1 MFLYRTP
8 LGVCFCELHF
18 IPSLT
23 EILTNIYH
31 NTCTSDHNKC
41 HQGVQVYYRRQTTKR
56 GWNSTCFDNL
66 LRKILRIK
74 KSCLVPFYTMRIH
87 DAIADLLVIYVKFFI
102 HEMLPDDA
110 DICLDLPY
118 HTEINLHNFEK
129 ECNNL
134 KFT

>member
-1 MFLYRTP
+1 
-8 LGVCFCELHF
+8 
-18 IPSLT
+18 
-23 EILTNIYH
+23 
-31 NTCTSDHNKC
+31 
-41 HQGVQVYYRRQTTKR
+41 
-56 GWNSTCFDNL
+56 
-66 LRKILRIK
+66 
-74 KSCLVPFYTMRIH
+74 MRIH

-110 DICLDLPY
+110 DICLDLPH